1 MTPIKTSQHRRVGSP
16 IPGQAPVSPPSPGA
30 RRRQLLSTPAEVTS
44 LLQTTAAAEL
54 NPMKCPEMAPHRHV

>member
-16 IPGQAPVSPPSPGA
+16 IPGQAPVSPVS
-30 RRRQLLSTPAEVTS
+30 RRRQLLSTLAEVTS

-54 NPMKCPEMAPHRHV
+54 NPMKCPEMAPRRRV